1 MRIFPNSTQTEE
13 FDQLGG
19 LGFLGSFND
28 RQYRYLRSLGYD
40 GNLNDML
47 FFIKNSPVI
56 VSTVPSLFWPIN
68 TSQSYNI
75 AQHIVGPGPLTY
87 TTSDTLP
94 VGVTLSS
101 SGVLSGTPTTILTGF
116 IGVIVTAPNGTMLV
130 VPVFLAIQD
139 VPASFTVGQWSLVP
153 VLNGLRVDLA
163 SHPADNNSAI
173 IKTQYRLD
181 TGSAVDLAAG
191 GVISTSGTHSVEIR
205 DANAIG
211 AGAWSDV
218 KSDTALTYVGD
229 YPTVSLGANK
239 TQGNATTF
247 AISQPTVAVGDT
259 ILHVIAIDGTPTVT
273 VPAGWTIKD
282 ERNASNS
289 SNKALVITRTATGSD
304 AVTIDFNGASEN
316 AAVKTWVFGG
326 NCAVDLAAA
335 TGTSPPNPPSLTLGA
350 AHDVYLIAA
359 VAYEGTSTDL
369 ASGAA
374 PSGYSFVGTTAN
386 SGTSSAGVSV
396 SAAVKTAGPVT
407 TEDPAAF
414 GGTAAATIAYTI
426 AVYKTV
432 SAPTVATPIPD
443 QTVDQNTGGGAV
455 SVSPSFTGTGITYS
469 VSGGPTGTSINA
481 TTGLVTYP
489 TTTAGNWTITVT
501 ATNSAG
507 SANDPFNVTINA
519 VAVPNA
525 VFTAASSTTE
535 LFADGTETAG
545 FNFVDAGGASVT
557 RLVAQSV
564 TGRWHV
570 IGDEGANKVRVTS
583 RRPFVLG
590 TSGTD
595 IIRFHQGNGSSG
607 NRARNG
613 AMINPT
619 IVRDTIQLVPAGLVT
634 ATQGFDNYEYQTDK
648 GTAYAAGSNVM
659 AAGTPV
665 PLSANQ
671 VLVQSVGFPFT
682 SISDPTQVGGKT
694 TFRTKIIGH
703 ASLAVVPSAPPQ
715 NFFAIPPGG
724 ADKTLFF
731 GLHAGMVN
739 LGLLP
744 ADDLQTAMPGRRTI
758 KAVLEGINKLKN
770 TWSQNTDRSRN
781 MMAEDERLSPTTIS
795 VEDDYSREMANRY
808 GEALI
813 VAIKRQPTSGDDSTA
828 YRDALVYQLVQDGLD
843 FAAQLIAGDDY
854 VSGGGFQT
862 GIKAV
867 VAFAAAML
875 NLSWLKD
882 LCNPLRTKPDGT
894 PLYRDPAN
902 IDRGQMGYGFAEH
915 KRYLVYLSAHKNIND
930 VYFPTSGRAYPLIVQ
945 DGHVGL
951 PDWAEFG
958 SAGDASRIS
967 PTWNYQYREN
977 CLSDVMGIIAVHLIS
992 GMSAIFRQDYILQ
1005 YFDRAEFAK
1014 RAGYMKSEA
1023 GWTSKTGW
1031 VYDTYRTATG
1041 VSRINAQ
1048 PDYAFVPVVTPFVGS
1063 GDRLGVKFSRTAFN
1077 GGSPFTA
1084 HQIRYRTTTPPR
1096 WDLEDG
1102 GWSAPITLTTSQIG
1116 LDIEYF
1122 LTALSATTAY
1132 YVSIRHQNANGWGA
1146 WSTNMR
1152 LTTAAKTAAEAYAS
1166 GYQQAYATT
1175 STNQN
1180 VANTTPPFMVGGTA
1194 VGDELVI
1201 DHGVWSIV
1209 PTGYTYQWKRG
1220 GVNIS
1225 GATARTYTRQ
1235 SADIGQTLTCTVTGA
1250 NSTSNLP
1257 LTATAAAT
1265 VSSVTRSL
1273 SVLGA
1278 GTQFDVA
1285 DLSTAGRTRTQALA
1299 AAIGHPVTPLVMAAL
1314 VPKAS
1319 DPDAIGAIRA
1329 ELRTASSTVS
1339 SASGSN
1345 EITGATVLQFN
1356 GNRPCTARLF
1366 SVPSTATGADRVSV
1380 ITNVNA
1386 ATTIGRWGH
1395 AIAALGLAGFDLA
1408 NARFGS
1414 HREYIPSGD
1423 VDLYDQMFTGLSTI
1437 GLTRVVNDG
1446 AETLSGAAQVVPKGS
1461 LILGIV
1467 GAGPHYAPQAPV
1479 WSANMTPIPNAS
1491 QYGVF
1496 VQDYATVSLAYGYQ
1510 ADAGPCSATLDMGG
1524 NPVQFVMSLIAIP
1537 PL

>member
-1 MRIFPNSTQTEE
+1 MRI
-13 FDQLGG
+13 G
-19 LGFLGSFND
+19 LGIGIGFVRG
-28 RQYRYLRSLGYD
+28 
-40 GNLNDML
+40 GNRAPRL
-47 FFIKNSPVI
+47 
-56 VSTVPSLFWPIN
+56 VSQPPSLFWPIN
-68 TSQSYNI
+68 TAQSYNI
-75 AQHIVGPGPLTY
+75 AQHVSGPGLLTY
-87 TTSDTLP
+87 ATSDALP
-94 VGVTLSS
+94 AGVTLSS
-101 SGVLSGTPTTILTGF
+101 AGLLSGTPTTIVTGF
-116 IGVIVTAPNGTMLV
+116 IGVVVTAPNGTTLV

-139 VPASFTVGQWSLVP
+139 VPAAFTAGMWSLVP

-163 SHPADNNSAI
+163 GHPADNNSAI

-205 DANAIG
+205 DVNAIG

-218 KSDTALTYVGD
+218 KTDTALAYVGD
-229 YPTVSLGANK
+229 FPAMTVK
-239 TQGNATTF
+239 TPITQGSNVGTF
-247 AISQPTVAVGDT
+247 AIADPGATPGDT
-259 ILHVIAIDGTPTVT
+259 ILYIVGVDGIPTISGYS
-273 VPAGWTIKD
+273 GWTALD
-282 ERNASNS
+282 ERAASNS
-289 SNKALVITRTATGSD
+289 SNKALVLNRSATGSD
-304 AVTIDFNGASEN
+304 AVTLDFNGATEN
-316 AAVKTWVFGG
+316 AIVQRIIFSGS
-326 NCAVDLAAA
+326 CQIDLAAVV
-335 TGTSPPNPPSLTLGA
+335 GGSPPNPPALTLSQA
-350 AHDVYLIAA
+350 SKDAQVLA
-359 VAYEGTSTDL
+359 VSVHEGSATDFQ
-369 ASGAA
+369 ASAA
-374 PSGYSFVGTTAN
+374 PTNYSYVGPIAS
-386 SGTSSAGVSV
+386 SGTSSA
-396 SAAVKTAGPVT
+396 AVKCSVAGWKST
-407 TEDPAAF
+407 TGPISSEDPGAF
-414 GGTAAATIAYTI
+414 GGTASATITYTI
-426 AVYKTV
+426 GVYKTV
-432 SAPTVATPIPD
+432 VAPSVATPIPD
-443 QTVDQNTGGGAV
+443 QTVDQNTGGGAI
-455 SVSPSFTGTGITYS
+455 SVAASFTGTGITYS
-469 VSGGPTGTSINA
+469 VSGGPTGTTVNSS
-481 TTGLVTYP
+481 GLVTYP

-507 SANDPFNVTINA
+507 SASDPFNVTINA

-557 RLVAQSV
+557 RMVAQSV

-590 TSGTD
+590 TTGTD
-595 IIRFHQGNGSSG
+595 IIRFHQGSGSSG

-613 AMINPT
+613 AMTNPT
-619 IVRDTIQLVPAGLVT
+619 IVRDTNQLVPAGLVT
-634 ATQGFDNYEYQTDK
+634 ATQGFDNYEYQTGM

-671 VLVQSVGFPFT
+671 VLVQSVGFPLTTT
-682 SISDPTQVGGKT
+682 SDASQYGGKT

-828 YRDALVYQLVQDGLD
+828 YRDDLVYQLVQDGLD

-882 LCNPLRTKPDGT
+882 LCNPTRTKPDGT

-915 KRYLVYLSAHKNIND
+915 KRYLVYLSAHKNINN

-992 GMSAIFRQDYILQ
+992 GMSAIFQQDYILR

-1048 PDYAFVPVVTPFVGS
+1048 PDYAFPPIVTPFVGE
-1063 GDRLGVKFSRTAFN
+1063 GTRLGVKFSRAAFN
-1077 GGSPFTA
+1077 GGSAFTA

-1102 GWSAPITLTTSQIG
+1102 NWSTPVTLTTAQIG

-1122 LTALSATTAY
+1122 LTGLTSTTAY
-1132 YVSIRHQNANGWGA
+1132 YISIRHQNANGWGA

-1152 LTTAAKTAAEAYAS
+1152 PTTSARSSSEAYTAN
-1166 GYQQAYATT
+1166 QQSYATT

-1180 VANTTPPFMVGGTA
+1180 VANTTPPFMVGGAA

-1209 PTGYTYQWKRG
+1209 PTSYTYQWKRG

-1285 DLSTAGRTRTQALA
+1285 DLSTAGRTRTQTLNTVL
-1299 AAIGHPVTPLVMAAL
+1299 GHPVTPLVMAAL

-1319 DPDAIGAIRA
+1319 DPDAIGAIRT

-1467 GAGPHYAPQAPV
+1467 GAGPHYAPQSPV
-1479 WSANMTPIPNAS
+1479 WSSNMTPIPNAS

-1537 PL
+1537 PA